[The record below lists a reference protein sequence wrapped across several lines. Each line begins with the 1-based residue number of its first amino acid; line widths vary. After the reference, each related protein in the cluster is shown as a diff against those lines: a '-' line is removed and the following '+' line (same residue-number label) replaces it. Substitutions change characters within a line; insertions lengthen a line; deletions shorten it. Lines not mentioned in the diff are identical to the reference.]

1 MKLTK
6 IRNPIDIKG
15 FKHRNMRDI
24 RGSPLSSDEQVTSS
38 TRQTLIYG
46 SKYRELGYRICLT
59 KRR

>member
-24 RGSPLSSDEQVTSS
+24 RGSTLSSYEQITSS
-38 TRQTLIYG
+38 TRQTLIDD
-46 SKYRELGYRICLT
+46 SKYRELGYRICL
-59 KRR
+59 KRK